1 MRVQK
6 EFIEAISKKV
16 VRSLI
21 DKDLIIWEDTT
32 DKLETIISGIITED
46 LMVEDLLNEEVKTLL
61 ESKTEEYE
69 RSMMDYGRVFQM
81 VKSKLVRE
89 RGLDNKADTDARRIM
104 STYKNPPRE
113 GSPEWDIMYQKHFDE
128 FTNKQGV

>member
-6 EFIEAISKKV
+6 EFIETISKKI

-21 DKDLIIWEDTT
+21 DKDLIIWEETT
-32 DKLETIISGIITED
+32 DKLETFISGIITED

-89 RGLDNKADTDARRIM
+89 RGLIL
-104 STYKNPPRE
+104 
-113 GSPEWDIMYQKHFDE
+113 
-128 FTNKQGV
+128 

>member
-89 RGLDNKADTDARRIM
+89 RGRIL
-104 STYKNPPRE
+104 
-113 GSPEWDIMYQKHFDE
+113 
-128 FTNKQGV
+128 

>member
-1 MRVQK
+1 MRITK
-6 EFIEAISKKV
+6 EFIATLSNRI

-21 DKDLIIWEDTT
+21 EKDMIIWEETP
-32 DKLETIISGIITED
+32 DKLESVIVSIVTED

-89 RGLDNKADTDARRIM
+89 RGLIL
-104 STYKNPPRE
+104 
-113 GSPEWDIMYQKHFDE
+113 
-128 FTNKQGV
+128 

>member
-6 EFIEAISKKV
+6 EFIETISKKI

-21 DKDLIIWEDTT
+21 DKDLIIWEETT
-32 DKLETIISGIITED
+32 QKLETIISGIITED

-89 RGLDNKADTDARRIM
+89 RGLIL
-104 STYKNPPRE
+104 
-113 GSPEWDIMYQKHFDE
+113 
-128 FTNKQGV
+128 

>member
-1 MRVQK
+1 MRITK
-6 EFIEAISKKV
+6 EFIDTLSNRI

-21 DKDLIIWEDTT
+21 EKDMIIWEETP
-32 DKLETIISGIITED
+32 DKLESIIVAIVTED
-46 LMVEDLLNEEVKTLL
+46 LMVEDLLNEEVKTIL

-89 RGLDNKADTDARRIM
+89 RGLIL
-104 STYKNPPRE
+104 
-113 GSPEWDIMYQKHFDE
+113 
-128 FTNKQGV
+128 

>member
-6 EFIEAISKKV
+6 EFIETISKKV

-21 DKDLIIWEDTT
+21 DKDLIIWEETV

-89 RGLDNKADTDARRIM
+89 RGLIL
-104 STYKNPPRE
+104 
-113 GSPEWDIMYQKHFDE
+113 
-128 FTNKQGV
+128 

>member
-1 MRVQK
+1 MRITK
-6 EFIEAISKKV
+6 EFIATLSNRI

-21 DKDLIIWEDTT
+21 EKDMIIWEETP
-32 DKLETIISGIITED
+32 DKLETIIVSIVTED

-89 RGLDNKADTDARRIM
+89 RGLIL
-104 STYKNPPRE
+104 
-113 GSPEWDIMYQKHFDE
+113 
-128 FTNKQGV
+128 